1 MKPFGA
7 TDMVVGWLVE
17 YRHPVKLENLAE
29 IGVRDV
35 DTVYRAKPI
44 LRG

>member
-1 MKPFGA
+1 MKSFGDS
-7 TDMVVGWLVE
+7 DMVVGWLVQA
-17 YRHPVKLENLAE
+17 PVKLEKE

-35 DTVYRAKPI
+35 DTVYRAKTN